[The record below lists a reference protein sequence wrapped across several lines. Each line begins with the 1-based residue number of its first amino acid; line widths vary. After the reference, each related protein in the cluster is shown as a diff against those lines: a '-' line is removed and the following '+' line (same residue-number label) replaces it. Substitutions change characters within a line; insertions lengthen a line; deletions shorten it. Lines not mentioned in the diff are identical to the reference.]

1 MMTALGLAGFYL
13 LSIMI
18 ASMGWKYPVILGM
31 TLPWILF
38 YLFQQY
44 GVLASRISDVT
55 NLGFEPS
62 EPPEES
68 SPEVPPQ

>member
-1 MMTALGLAGFYL
+1 MA
-13 LSIMI
+13 
-18 ASMGWKYPVILGM
+18 
-31 TLPWILF
+31 LPWILF

-62 EPPEES
+62 EAAAEES
-68 SPEVPPQ
+68 SQTELPPQ

>member
-1 MMTALGLAGFYL
+1 LATFYL

-31 TLPWILF
+31 ALPWILF

-62 EPPEES
+62 EAVAEES
-68 SPEVPPQ
+68 SQTELPPQ